1 MKTLLKIIFSPLVAI
16 FALAIW
22 LCGLVLSMSA
32 WIFGILGTLLGI
44 LGLMILLFD
53 SMTNG
58 VIVLI
63 FAFLVS
69 PVGVPMI
76 AAWMIGQMQRLR
88 YFVQGAIYGQKRFP
102 TWESFLSVPVG
113 NDFEDRKTSLVQTNE
128 GSLL

>member
-1 MKTLLKIIFSPLVAI
+1 MKTLLKIIFAPVVAI
-16 FALAIW
+16 FALVIW
-22 LCGLVLSMSA
+22 LCGILLSMSA

-53 SMTNG
+53 STTNG

-88 YFVQGAIYGQKRFP
+88 YFVQGAIYG
-102 TWESFLSVPVG
+102 
-113 NDFEDRKTSLVQTNE
+113 
-128 GSLL
+128 

>member
-1 MKTLLKIIFSPLVAI
+1 MKNLMKIMFAPVVAI
-16 FALAIW
+16 FALVIW

-53 SMTNG
+53 STTNG

-88 YFVQGAIYGQKRFP
+88 YFVQGAIYG
-102 TWESFLSVPVG
+102 
-113 NDFEDRKTSLVQTNE
+113 
-128 GSLL
+128 

>member
-1 MKTLLKIIFSPLVAI
+1 MKVLLKILFAPVIAF
-16 FALAIW
+16 FALVIW
-22 LCGLVLSMSA
+22 LCGILLSMSA

-58 VIVLI
+58 AIVLI

-76 AAWMIGQMQRLR
+76 AAWMIGQMQKLR
-88 YFVQGAIYGQKRFP
+88 YFVQGAIYG
-102 TWESFLSVPVG
+102 
-113 NDFEDRKTSLVQTNE
+113 
-128 GSLL
+128 

>member
-1 MKTLLKIIFSPLVAI
+1 MKTLLKIIFAPVVAI
-16 FALAIW
+16 FALVIW

-53 SMTNG
+53 STTNG

-88 YFVQGAIYGQKRFP
+88 YFVQGAIYG
-102 TWESFLSVPVG
+102 
-113 NDFEDRKTSLVQTNE
+113 
-128 GSLL
+128 

>member
-1 MKTLLKIIFSPLVAI
+1 MKTLLKIIFAPVVAI
-16 FALAIW
+16 FALVIW
-22 LCGLVLSMSA
+22 LCGILLSMSA

-53 SMTNG
+53 STTNG

-76 AAWMIGQMQRLR
+76 AAWMIGQMQKLR
-88 YFVQGAIYGQKRFP
+88 YFVQGAIYG
-102 TWESFLSVPVG
+102 
-113 NDFEDRKTSLVQTNE
+113 
-128 GSLL
+128 

>member
-1 MKTLLKIIFSPLVAI
+1 MKTLLKIMFSPLVAI

-53 SMTNG
+53 STTNG

-76 AAWMIGQMQRLR
+76 AAWMIGQMQRLC
-88 YFVQGAIYGQKRFP
+88 YFVQGAIYG
-102 TWESFLSVPVG
+102 
-113 NDFEDRKTSLVQTNE
+113 
-128 GSLL
+128 

>member
-22 LCGLVLSMSA
+22 LCGFVLSMSA

-53 SMTNG
+53 STTNG

-76 AAWMIGQMQRLR
+76 AAWMIGQVQRLR
-88 YFVQGAIYGQKRFP
+88 YFVQGTIYG
-102 TWESFLSVPVG
+102 
-113 NDFEDRKTSLVQTNE
+113 
-128 GSLL
+128 